1 MFCSVCLGSEA
12 VFIYPALSSGPC
24 NFALEILYCLV
35 IQGYFRWVNLLYQE
49 HLLEGTGLHSCSPAS
64 SPTHSLS
71 SVCLKQRVTASV
83 TCLRTST
90 SADVGV
96 RVQVTGTW
104 GEDESKQPG
113 KSAKG
118 DIIQRDWVEREG
130 GQGLI
135 GPSRRP
141 DLSRGQVGGW
151 EKWGSVLCAGRE
163 PLVVLAWDVQSVD

>member
-1 MFCSVCLGSEA
+1 MPVFRVLETESDSQCHLVFC
-12 VFIYPALSSGPC
+12 P
-24 NFALEILYCLV
+24 
-35 IQGYFRWVNLLYQE
+35 
-49 HLLEGTGLHSCSPAS
+49 
-64 SPTHSLS
+64 
-71 SVCLKQRVTASV
+71 
-83 TCLRTST
+83 CLRTST

-96 RVQVTGTW
+96 RVQVTGIW